1 MDIGSSRRDVLMGLA
16 AVGAMVRQTRESSA
30 ARTGAA

>member
-1 MDIGSSRRDVLMGLA
+1 MGLA

-30 ARTGAA
+30 ARAGAA